1 MHFFQLLGPTSN
13 MSSVGLKLIT
23 TASTKPETNELGR
36 ESVEVSVYECMQ
48 ERRSIRLQFRA
59 N

>member
-1 MHFFQLLGPTSN
+1 MHFLKLLGPTSN